1 VTGGRTGRFWGQ
13 AMKKSARARP
23 GVQDMHDGT
32 FRAQILLE
40 VGADCE
46 LQIGEVCQTLSAA
59 GNAACD
65 QAEAAI
71 PDGEWNDDCLESCDA

>member
-1 VTGGRTGRFWGQ
+1 VLAEGKK
-13 AMKKSARARP
+13 MKTTTKRATP

-40 VGADCE
+40 TGADCE
-46 LQIGEVCQTLSAA
+46 LQLGEICKTLSAA

-71 PDGEWNDDCLESCDA
+71 PDGEWDGDWLESLAA

>member
-1 VTGGRTGRFWGQ
+1 MEKVTQ
-13 AMKKSARARP
+13 RARP

-40 VGADCE
+40 NGEDCE
-46 LQIGEVCQTLSAA
+46 LQLGEICKTLSAA

-71 PDGEWNDDCLESCDA
+71 PDGEWNDDVLESRPCLSLVA